1 MSRIKQVYL
10 IALLVITTTSMVSVS
25 RASTTSIPGPLTG
38 GNAASG
44 VISNIAHQEK
54 LLLNSIHSQRAISL
68 AINSLDFQT
77 KIASTHYYFNSIY
90 YEFSWL
96 PNSANPVVTMNTVNV
111 VYSHENSNGT
121 TTNIVATEDSSL
133 ASVRKVTVESV
144 VPRNGCVISGGH
156 CQASS
161 NWDGYEFFNH
171 VGTTY
176 NPIYEVRA
184 SWTVPQAYVPILSTS
199 GKNCNWPTHC
209 DLSTWVGLSN
219 TAGGGCANGGCI
231 VQGGTESG
239 QQCGVS
245 GCGPNNGGYYY
256 PWYEFL
262 PAASVACGGTGG
274 SNIHYG
280 DSYTEYIYNDY
291 QTLHYNIIGYDLTA
305 GYGCEGQADYNNFAC
320 PNNQGFS
327 CIYYGQFISETPL
340 FGTTVATLPAFT
352 QITTGSTCYID
363 DSSIYGAYASCY
375 GASTLGGHWDV
386 NEYHMPC
393 PGYQDMISHTAPSS
407 GSNTYSTQYNNSC

>member
-25 RASTTSIPGPLTG
+25 RASTTSIPGPLAG
-38 GNAASG
+38 GNTASG

-133 ASVRKVTVESV
+133 ASVIKVTVESV

-176 NPIYEVRA
+176 NPIYQVRA

-231 VQGGTESG
+231 VQGGTESA
-239 QQCGVS
+239 QQCGLF

-274 SNIHYG
+274 SNIK
-280 DSYTEYIYNDY
+280 DSAVSITDSLFRKHLFLEPLSRLYPPSPRSRPGARAILMTVPSMVPTPVAMALVRLGVTGMSTN
-291 QTLHYNIIGYDLTA
+291 TTCHA
-305 GYGCEGQADYNNFAC
+305 QA
-320 PNNQGFS
+320 
-327 CIYYGQFISETPL
+327 IRT
-340 FGTTVATLPAFT
+340 
-352 QITTGSTCYID
+352 
-363 DSSIYGAYASCY
+363 
-375 GASTLGGHWDV
+375 
-386 NEYHMPC
+386 
-393 PGYQDMISHTAPSS
+393 
-407 GSNTYSTQYNNSC
+407 